1 MLSYV
6 ILLVRDYI
14 VPYDSLS
21 SYFPNNGGSVEA
33 YYSGNQLIVDY
44 SLETLSEEYNQLLTL
59 ALKTKDDG
67 TMPNGATISASAEVI
82 QNGNSIAQSGNV
94 NYQFVTRQPHFST
107 NVTYPSET
115 GTSEDDDEGPARETA
130 ITYSFSFGDEGGGN
144 GSGQSAVTNLTV
156 TTEVPE
162 SLNFD
167 ASQNEGWSYNDG
179 TRTATYTVVPGD
191 DIYSNGYQL
200 PSPLTLQA
208 KDASTEVEGTIY
220 ATATFEFANGDVVTK
235 TNQPEVTMLA
245 VSEEVSLFA
254 AIDKNL
260 TTGFKLS
267 YIDKDGNP
275 VSIENG
281 SNIEVDLNDMN
292 AVSMVI

>member
-1 MLSYV
+1 MEEESEESEEEEEAEESEEEEIYPVTGISFEGVVNNNIRTGSTIHVPVRVTNSEAALEDAVLRYTIS
-6 ILLVRDYI
+6 RDYI
-14 VPYDSLS
+14 IPYDSLS
-21 SYFPNNGGSVEA
+21 SYSPNNGGSVEA

-130 ITYSFSFGDEGGGN
+130 ITYSFSFWREGGGN

-167 ASQNEGWSYNDG
+167 ASQNEGWTYNDG
-179 TRTATYTVVPGD
+179 TRTATYTVVPGS

-200 PSPLTLQA
+200 PNTLTLQQRMQLLMS
-208 KDASTEVEGTIY
+208 KMQSMQ
-220 ATATFEFANGDVVTK
+220 K
-235 TNQPEVTMLA
+235 Q
-245 VSEEVSLFA
+245 SL
-254 AIDKNL
+254 NL
-260 TTGFKLS
+260 PTVMS
-267 YIDKDGNP
+267 
-275 VSIENG
+275 
-281 SNIEVDLNDMN
+281 
-292 AVSMVI
+292 